1 MDDWRLNG
9 QEEYLSNKTLH
20 KVKFPEFWKES
31 YLEKNGFY
39 QEVSAQALNHTELFP
54 DMKDWLEGEK
64 IQHLWHDHC
73 EFCWDKVT
81 TDTECEFY
89 STEDWHHWICKEC
102 FNDFKDKFH
111 WTVKQIEK

>member
-9 QEEYLSNKTLH
+9 QEEYLSNKTLR

-31 YLEKNGFY
+31 YLENNGFY

-89 STEDWHHWICKEC
+89 RTEDWHRWICKEC